1 MTTWP
6 TLMTFQLTN
15 NSKSLFIL
23 GTRYPQLNYLI
34 IMFLNPF
41 FFFFFKLVRFRV
53 QQIVVIL
60 ITLFKKSSTQIRS
73 RASQGYQFLC
83 FYIVRALVRIATV
96 REQHRSELKYVTKL
110 ISGQV
115 AKQKKKA
122 RAQSRYC
129 VHQLTH

>member
-1 MTTWP
+1 MTTWL

-34 IMFLNPF
+34 LMFLNP
-41 FFFFFKLVRFRV
+41 FFFFKLVRFRV

-60 ITLFKKSSTQIRS
+60 ITLFKKSLTQIRL
-73 RASQGYQFLC
+73 RAFQGYQFLC
-83 FYIVRALVRIATV
+83 FYIVRALVGIATV

-115 AKQKKKA
+115 AKQKKRRGRKA
-122 RAQSRYC
+122 DIVFTSSR
-129 VHQLTH
+129 TS

>member
-1 MTTWP
+1 M
-6 TLMTFQLTN
+6 
-15 NSKSLFIL
+15 
-23 GTRYPQLNYLI
+23 
-34 IMFLNPF
+34 
-41 FFFFFKLVRFRV
+41 VRFRV
-53 QQIVVIL
+53 QQSVVIL

-115 AKQKKKA
+115 AKQYRLPQKKKKKGA
-122 RAQSRYC
+122 GAKQILCSPAHALAKNAYKFLRDQRNEESYKRKIWDRSSSF
-129 VHQLTH
+129 